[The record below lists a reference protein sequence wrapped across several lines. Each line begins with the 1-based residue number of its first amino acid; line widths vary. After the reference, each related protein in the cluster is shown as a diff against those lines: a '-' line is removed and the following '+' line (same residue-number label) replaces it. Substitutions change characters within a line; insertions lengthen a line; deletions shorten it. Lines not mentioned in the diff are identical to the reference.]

1 MFEPKL
7 LVRCLPEDQQLVE
20 EILPD
25 CIECFDYKMDLEL
38 GRHYDLALEV
48 DYSNPL
54 RQLPANKLLL
64 DKHE

>member
-1 MFEPKL
+1 MFETEL

-38 GRHYDLALEV
+38 GRRYELTLSV
-48 DYSNPL
+48 DYKNPL
-54 RQLPANKLLL
+54 KMLPENKTVL
-64 DKHE
+64 DKR

>member
-1 MFEPKL
+1 
-7 LVRCLPEDQQLVE
+7 VRCLPEDQQLVE

-38 GRHYDLALEV
+38 GRHYPLSLQI

-54 RQLPANKLLL
+54 KNLPADKVLLNKR
-64 DKHE
+64 